1 MMAQAQGYMDV
12 PSEPLGDFYYRYE
25 DQHFVGAVGVIQ
37 EGKAV
42 FPFLV
47 GCGRSATTLML
58 GLKMNKYIKL
68 SCKNGQRKRA

>member
-12 PSEPLGDFYYRYE
+12 PSEPLGDFCYRYE
-25 DQHFVGAVGVIQ
+25 DQHFVGAAGVIQ

-47 GCGRSATTLML
+47 GSGRSATTLML
-58 GLKMNKYIKL
+58 FLKLNNYSQLIEV
-68 SCKNGQRKRA
+68 

>member
-1 MMAQAQGYMDV
+1 MDV

-25 DQHFVGAVGVIQ
+25 DQHFVGAAGVIQ

-58 GLKMNKYIKL
+58 V
-68 SCKNGQRKRA
+68 